1 MGRSLGNLTSCRLE
15 SDVTDFANLLGTQ
28 LRSIVRGYLHLS
40 QPSQQLLPTC
50 QIRRFGR
57 RERTSTLCGPNHFV
71 CPRRM
76 SFKHRKQQNLIT
88 YSSFRMRT
96 SRNKPGVT
104 SLCTYEVKSG
114 DITKMLYLFIP

>member
-1 MGRSLGNLTSCRLE
+1 MGRRLGILTSRRFE

-28 LRSIVRGYLHLS
+28 LRSIVRGYVHLR
-40 QPSQQLLPTC
+40 QPSQRLLPSC
-50 QIRRFGR
+50 RLRRYWR
-57 RERTSTLCGPNHFV
+57 RKRTSTLCGPNHFV

-76 SFKHRKQQNLIT
+76 SFKHIKHRNLIS

-104 SLCTYEVKSG
+104 SQCTYEVKSG